1 MQKELVLQFP
11 KREISLT
18 LFNQQSRTHSDS
30 ESITVPPFSR
40 VPSSPYLML
49 PYWEL
54 QVGDQS
60 ILLPIGVGPDWGV
73 GPGPSLILWAFL
85 VG

>member
-18 LFNQQSRTHSDS
+18 LFNQQSRTHSHS
-30 ESITVPPFSR
+30 EAITEPPISQ

-60 ILLPIGVGPDWGV
+60 LLLCIGVGPDWGV
-73 GPGPSLILWAFL
+73 GPGPSLILQAFL
-85 VG
+85 MS